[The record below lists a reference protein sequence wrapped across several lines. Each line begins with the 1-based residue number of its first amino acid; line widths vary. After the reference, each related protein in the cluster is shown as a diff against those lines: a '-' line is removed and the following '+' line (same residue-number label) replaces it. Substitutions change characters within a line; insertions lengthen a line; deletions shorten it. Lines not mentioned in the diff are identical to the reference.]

1 MDYFH
6 FIQWPAM
13 VVTFVSAWLVAS
25 QSERRRTIGFYSFLL
40 SNILWITWGW
50 NVGAFA
56 LIFLQIG
63 LAVNNIRGAVNN
75 RPESS

>member
-1 MDYFH
+1 MDYLQ

-13 VVTFVSAWLVAS
+13 VATIVSAWLVAS
-25 QSERRRTIGFYSFLL
+25 ESERRRTIGFYSFLL

-63 LAVNNIRGAVNN
+63 LAVTNIRGALKNQ
-75 RPESS
+75 PESS